1 MVGELETI
9 HINLEVE
16 INKAVIDE
24 TPEVKKEE
32 ENSTDLDR
40 RTKLIKLAE
49 DGQLDQSVKL
59 LKRRHPRLLI
69 NCTKNMNRNDWKKPM
84 SF

>member
-49 DGQLDQSVKL
+49 DGQLDQSVKYI
-59 LKRRHPRLLI
+59 KKASSKVI
-69 NCTKNMNRNDWKKPM
+69 N
-84 SF
+84 